1 MSKSKTF
8 CILPWIHAA
17 TYTDGSALL
26 CCVAKANKDVN
37 LNKMTLGEAWNSQM
51 FRDARIKM
59 LRGEEVSHCHHC
71 YAEEEVGMH
80 SHRLVENYVWYK
92 RLGREYLDELV
103 AKTKQDG
110 SVDHDLIT
118 LDLRLGN
125 TCNLQCVM
133 CRPVDSSKWVKHANI
148 LAEELTTDAKW
159 DWKGKVSDFTVK
171 NFEWYKDPEFLKS
184 FYEHASNIKHIIFG
198 GGEPLYIKEHKEI
211 IKKLVD
217 LGYSKNIEMRYHTNG
232 TIWDQEVV
240 DLWTNFKRVEVM
252 ISIDGY
258 GIVNDYIR
266 YPADWATIEN
276 NLRLYDNSP
285 DMIDPKILC
294 TVQALNI
301 DHLPDFAD
309 WIMSQN
315 YKKISKRAQEG
326 IFHPGIL
333 HYPAYLSPKVLP
345 QKVKERITEK
355 LGEYANKHLSN
366 GHIQKFKQITELMNS
381 EDLNFMFDQTMEY
394 LTALDKLRNTSSD
407 FFRKLLDE

>member
-26 CCVAKANKDVN
+26 CCVAKSNKEVN
-37 LNKMTLGEAWNSQM
+37 LNNMTLKEAWNSPM
-51 FRDARIKM
+51 FKDARLKM
-59 LRGEEVSHCHHC
+59 LRGEEVSNCHHC
-71 YAEEEVGMH
+71 YAEEMVGMH

-92 RLGREYLDELV
+92 RLGKDYLDDLV
-103 AKTKQDG
+103 ARTKQDG
-110 SVDHDLIT
+110 SVEHDLIT

-133 CRPVDSSKWVKHANI
+133 CRPVDSSKWVKHAKV
-148 LAEELTTDAKW
+148 LSEELKTDAKW
-159 DWKGKVSDFTVK
+159 DWKGKVSDFSVN
-171 NFEWYKDPEFLKS
+171 NFEWYKDEEFLKS
-184 FYEHASNIKHIIFG
+184 FYEHAANIKHIIFG

-211 IKKLVD
+211 IKKLVE
-217 LGYSKNIEMRYHTNG
+217 LGFSKNIEMRYHTNG

-258 GIVNDYIR
+258 GEINDYIR
-266 YPADWATIEN
+266 YPADWTTIEK
-276 NLRLYDNSP
+276 NLRLYDESP

-345 QKVKERITEK
+345 AEVKERVTEK
-355 LGEYANKHLSN
+355 LNSYANKHLGN

-381 EDLNFMFDQTMEY
+381 EDLNFMFDQTLEY
-394 LTALDKLRNTSSD
+394 ISAIDKLRNTNSD
-407 FFRKLLDE
+407 FFRKLLNG